1 MRPTRPIPLLVTVA
15 VLTLTVWGAPTIGL
29 AQTPEGLVEVKTR
42 EPGRSGFWIALGLG
56 AGGESY
62 DIQPSTGYSSVLY
75 RPTVSVRLGGT
86 VSGHLRL
93 GGEVLSW
100 INEVGPAVE
109 SLSSGLFVAQFYPS
123 KSGLYIKGGLGFARN
138 AVQFDDGY
146 HEGDTG
152 FAGLAGVGYEFR
164 LGSRIFLNP
173 AVDFVGH
180 WYDNSVI
187 GNYRERLVNFGLG
200 ILLQTGR

>member
-1 MRPTRPIPLLVTVA
+1 MWPTRLSPLLVTV
-15 VLTLTVWGAPTIGL
+15 VFLTGTLLGAPGNAL
-29 AQTPEGLVEVKTR
+29 AQRPEGLIEVKTQ

-86 VSGHLRL
+86 VSRHLRL

-123 KSGLYIKGGLGFARN
+123 KSGLYIKGGLGFAQCRP
-138 AVQFDDGY
+138 VRR
-146 HEGDTG
+146 
-152 FAGLAGVGYEFR
+152 R
-164 LGSRIFLNP
+164 LP
-173 AVDFVGH
+173 
-180 WYDNSVI
+180 
-187 GNYRERLVNFGLG
+187 
-200 ILLQTGR
+200 